1 MKHAIECDFSSVQSQ
16 NELNAPSSESTRGS
30 SIAET
35 STSSAIHTNT
45 SSPPHQSSSASC
57 NPAFSFPLV
66 PVFVPV
72 QQRLAL
78 STTSQLG
85 WTMQDM
91 ELMHHFTL
99 AAPAFLASNEA
110 VAGMWRDAVPK
121 LAFSDEYGCA
131 MHGILAVAA
140 LHLAFLEPENRSMRL
155 ITATAHYDQA
165 VRTISAMISNICKDN
180 CETLFISSS
189 LIVVFATASP
199 LLPGN
204 SGHENEPWS
213 LPEWIPLIRGVHSIL
228 KQVWDWVETGRLGAM
243 LGFRFYD
250 GPDPLPEEMKKILG
264 NLYRLCTDTSEPD
277 PEEIRD
283 TDISS
288 TYFTA
293 IHELQ
298 KSFSNSVDSGSSM
311 VSLMFLWPVS
321 LSDKFVTLLKEKRP
335 RALVI
340 FAHYCALLKRIESYW
355 WVDGRAEYELVRI
368 ERSIEELD
376 KWKKWLVWPTKM
388 VRG

>member
-1 MKHAIECDFSSVQSQ
+1 MAET
-16 NELNAPSSESTRGS
+16 PSSSTV
-30 SIAET
+30 
-35 STSSAIHTNT
+35 HTNVP
-45 SSPPHQSSSASC
+45 SPSHQPSTASSSSSSSC

-66 PVFVPV
+66 HSFVPV

-78 STTSQLG
+78 PSTSQFR

-91 ELMHHFTL
+91 ELMHHFTIS
-99 AAPAFLASNEA
+99 APAFLASNET
-110 VAGMWRDAVPK
+110 VAGMWRDVVPK
-121 LAFSDEYGCA
+121 LAFGDENGCA

-155 ITATAHYDQA
+155 ISATAHYDQA
-165 VRTISAMISNICKDN
+165 VRIISAIVPNICKAN

-204 SGHENEPWS
+204 AGSGHENEPWS

-228 KQVWDWVETGRLGAM
+228 KEVWSWVETGRLGAI

-250 GPDPLPEEMKKILG
+250 GPNPLPEDMKQALN
-264 NLYRLCTDTSEPD
+264 NLYRLCTDTSEPN
-277 PEEIRD
+277 PEEIKD
-283 TDISS
+283 TEISS

-298 KSFSNSVDSGSSM
+298 KSFSNSIHSGSSM
-311 VSLMFLWPVS
+311 VSLMFLWPIS
-321 LSDKFVTLLKEKRP
+321 MTDKFVALLKEKRP
-335 RALVI
+335 RALII
-340 FAHYCALLKRIESYW
+340 FAHYCALLKRIELHW

-376 KWKKWLVWPTKM
+376 KWNKWLEWPTKM